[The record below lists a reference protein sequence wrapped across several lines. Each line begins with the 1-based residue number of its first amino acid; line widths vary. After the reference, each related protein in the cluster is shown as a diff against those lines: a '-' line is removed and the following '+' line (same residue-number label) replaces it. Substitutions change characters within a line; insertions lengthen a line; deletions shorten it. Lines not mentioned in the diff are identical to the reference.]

1 MGHDHGA
8 AGSAAMRHRTPLLIA
23 FGLTAGFMVVEFIVG
38 FAIGSLALVSDAAHM
53 ATDVIGLAMALA
65 AITLGARSKNRQRS
79 FGLYRLEVL
88 AALANG
94 VLLFGVAGWVV
105 YQAVSR
111 FIAPP
116 DVPGAPLLITAV
128 LGLIVNLISLRL
140 LAAGAAESLNL
151 KGASLEV
158 LSDLLGSLGV
168 IVAAIIVLTTGW
180 QWADPIVGIAIGL
193 FILPRTWK
201 LMRQALEILLEAAP
215 SRLDLADVR
224 AGVLA
229 VPGVVDIHD
238 LHVWTIT
245 SGLDSA
251 SVHIVT
257 APDVDPDQVAAAV
270 RSTLADRFDLT
281 HATVQAESTSA
292 SVCDLEALGHE

>member
-1 MGHDHGA
+1 MGHDHGS

-23 FGLTAGFMVVEFIVG
+23 FALTAGFMVVEFVVG

-111 FIAPP
+111 FTAPP

-168 IVAAIIVLTTGW
+168 IIAAIVVLTTGW

-215 SRLDLADVR
+215 SRLDLVDVR
-224 AGVLA
+224 TEVLA
-229 VPGVVDIHD
+229 VPGVVEAHD

-257 APDVDPDQVAAAV
+257 APGIDADQVAAAV
-270 RSTLADRFDLT
+270 RSTLADRFQLP
-281 HATVQAESTSA
+281 HATVQVESTSA